1 MKQRTQD
8 LLFAACGIASVA
20 VLLAG
25 VGIGAA
31 GGREFATTTS
41 STAQVTKALA
51 TPAGDA
57 VWAGAYIELLSYG
70 FFIAF
75 AVWACAKLGGGIL
88 GSIGRAT
95 ATAYTTLSVA
105 SLCLM
110 GAIEYRAGHGI
121 GLQLGRTLITLN
133 EALFIGTWFLAVF
146 FLLAVGPLALASG
159 RRLLGWSAIAIGG
172 NHARDHCDL
181 VRQPRPD
188 VEPAVARLDRRR
200 QHRARPWRTAA
211 PGCRHRRT
219 AGLNETALPRR
230 SQTGSSWSE
239 PWRHLGRGAGFRPRF
254 LPPRSEVVARS
265 QARLIPRKRA

>member
-57 VWAGAYIELLSYG
+57 VWAGGYIELLSYG

-75 AVWACAKLGGGIL
+75 AVWACTKLGGGIL

-110 GAIEYRAGHGI
+110 GAIEYRAGHGV

-159 RRLLGWSAIAIGG
+159 RRLLGWSAIATAAITLVTTATSFDNLGQMSNLLWLAWIVVASIVLGRGG
-172 NHARDHCDL
+172 
-181 VRQPRPD
+181 
-188 VEPAVARLDRRR
+188 R
-200 QHRARPWRTAA
+200 QHRAAVT
-211 PGCRHRRT
+211 
-219 AGLNETALPRR
+219 
-230 SQTGSSWSE
+230 
-239 PWRHLGRGAGFRPRF
+239 
-254 LPPRSEVVARS
+254 VAQ
-265 QARLIPRKRA
+265 QA